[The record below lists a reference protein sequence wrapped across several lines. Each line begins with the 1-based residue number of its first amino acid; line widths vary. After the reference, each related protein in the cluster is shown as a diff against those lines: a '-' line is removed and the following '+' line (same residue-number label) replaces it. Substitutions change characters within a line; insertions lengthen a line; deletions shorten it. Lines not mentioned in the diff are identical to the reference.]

1 MKQINSDYGDLP
13 ADLREILELAGDQ
26 ENRIPKGL
34 MRCQVCGDWIGRCLG
49 QTRSGGTKNRRGL
62 VAVVKRISA
71 LSAVRSVVLTWSD
84 ADINQLDGKSG

>member
-34 MRCQVCGDWIGRCLG
+34 MRCQVCGD
-49 QTRSGGTKNRRGL
+49 
-62 VAVVKRISA
+62 
-71 LSAVRSVVLTWSD
+71 
-84 ADINQLDGKSG
+84 